1 MTREERKEE
10 IRDVI
15 ESLSVAED
23 VVIDAMHKLE
33 ELHCKR
39 DAAKLDTICGKLYN
53 AVHDLHERTL
63 RT

>member
-1 MTREERKEE
+1 MTREERKKE

-23 VVIDAMHKLE
+23 VVIDAMHKLGE
-33 ELHCKR
+33 FHCKR
-39 DAAKLDTICGKLYN
+39 EAAKLDTICAKLYN
-53 AVHDLHERTL
+53 AVHDLHERTR